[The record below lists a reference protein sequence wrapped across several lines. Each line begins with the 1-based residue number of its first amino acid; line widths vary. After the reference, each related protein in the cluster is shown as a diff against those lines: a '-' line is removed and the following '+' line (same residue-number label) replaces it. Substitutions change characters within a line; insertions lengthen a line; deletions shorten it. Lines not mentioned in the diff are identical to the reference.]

1 MNRRDFLKKT
11 AAGTAALGGAAIGAE
26 VLRAAGMPGQAGK
39 NGVSAI
45 GQDRHG
51 GGTGHDGKGA
61 GHGGGAGLN
70 GAEGTVAADGAGNG
84 RTGMAVRINPGCGD
98 RVSLLGFGC
107 MRWPM
112 KKDAHGKDRID
123 QETVNALVDQAIE
136 CGVNYFDTSPV
147 YLQGQSEEAAG
158 IALGRHPRS
167 SYYLATKLSNFS
179 DNSRPAALKM
189 YRNSFKAL
197 QTDYFDYYLLHSIGR
212 GGYQAFKER
221 YEDNGMLDFL
231 LNERKAGRIRNL
243 GFSFHGSKD
252 EFDALIALHDK
263 YRWDFVQIEMNY
275 LDWRHAKAPWNTDAE
290 YLYAELEK
298 RGIPVVIME
307 PLLGGRLAKLPDAA
321 TEKLLQRAPASSVA
335 SWAFRFVGSYPG
347 VLCILSGMTNAE
359 VLKDN
364 LKTFCNFQ
372 PLTEEETGFLL
383 DLADLLDS
391 FPTVPCTGCQ
401 YCMPCPYGID
411 IPGIFRHYNEMVRSG
426 SVASS
431 SDQEDY
437 RRLRRKYLVSYD
449 RAVET
454 IRQADHCIHCG
465 QCTRHCPQSIRIPRE
480 LSRIADYVEKLRAG
494 TL

>member
-1 MNRRDFLKKT
+1 MNRREFLKK
-11 AAGTAALGGAAIGAE
+11 AAVGTAVLGGAAVGAD
-26 VLRAAGMPGQAGK
+26 VLKAAENETPGQ
-39 NGVSAI
+39 S
-45 GQDRHG
+45 
-51 GGTGHDGKGA
+51 
-61 GHGGGAGLN
+61 
-70 GAEGTVAADGAGNG
+70 G
-84 RTGMAVRINPGCGD
+84 RMAVRINPVNGD

-112 KKDAHGKDRID
+112 KKDEAGRDRID
-123 QETVNALVDQAIE
+123 QETVNSLVDRAIE
-136 CGVNYFDTSPV
+136 GGVNYFDTSPV

-158 IALGRHPRS
+158 IALSRHPRD

-179 DNSRPAALKM
+179 DHSRKASIEM

-197 QTDYFDYYLLHSIGR
+197 KTGYFDYYLLHSIGR
-212 GGYQAFKER
+212 GGYEAFKER

-231 LNERKAGRIRNL
+231 MKEREAGRIRNL
-243 GFSFHGSKD
+243 GFSFHGAQN
-252 EFDALIALHDK
+252 EFDSLIALHDK
-263 YRWDFVQIEMNY
+263 YHWDFVQIEMNY
-275 LDWRHAKAPWNTDAE
+275 LDWRHAKAPRNTNAE
-290 YLYAELEK
+290 YLYFELEK
-298 RGIPVVIME
+298 RGIPIVIME
-307 PLLGGRLAKLPDAA
+307 PLLGGRLAKLPDDAA
-321 TEKLLQRAPASSVA
+321 DKLLRRSPESSVA

-364 LKTFCNFQ
+364 LRTFGDFR
-372 PLTEEETGFLL
+372 PLTEDENGFLL
-383 DLADLLDS
+383 GLADFLDS
-391 FPTVPCTGCQ
+391 FPTVQCTGCQ

-426 SVASS
+426 SVAAS

-449 RAVET
+449 RAVQT
-454 IRQADHCIHCG
+454 IRQADHCIRCG
-465 QCTRHCPQSIRIPRE
+465 KCLKHCPQSIRIPRE